1 MIIKKIRKETSGVR
15 TKVRDV
21 SATYIASGLGIVVG
35 LSWNEA
41 IKSLIAYLYP
51 ETSGGSIYA
60 KFFYAFTLTIIV
72 VFVTAY
78 IVRPPGQEKPTVTDK
93 KL

>member
-1 MIIKKIRKETSGVR
+1 MVILKLRKKSARVR

-41 IKSLIAYLYP
+41 IKSAITYLYP
-51 ETSGGSIYA
+51 ESSSGSLLAKFIYA
-60 KFFYAFTLTIIV
+60 FILTIIV
-72 VFVTAY
+72 MFATAY
-78 IVRPPGQEKPTVTDK
+78 IVRPPKEEKYPEVK
-93 KL
+93 E

>member
-1 MIIKKIRKETSGVR
+1 MVIKQLRKETAQVR
-15 TKVRDV
+15 NKVREV

-41 IKSLIAYLYP
+41 IKSGIAYLYP
-51 ETSGGSIYA
+51 ESSGGSLLA
-60 KFFYAFTLTIIV
+60 KFVYAFILTIIV

-78 IVRPPGQEKPTVTDK
+78 IIRPPEKVS
-93 KL
+93 